1 MKRLLLVPALGVAAL
16 ALSIPAQAQVARP
29 GDLSAAVRASYADYA
44 RQPYF
49 ESRRAAYDNGYRE
62 GVKQGEKEG
71 RKRSSYNYQNDRTWQ
86 RADKG
91 YNRAYGD
98 IDRYRQQFRAGYSDG
113 YRAAYER
120 YAGVYGN
127 NRYPGGRAVPRP
139 DPYGY
144 PGGYGAPNRSPGRDP
159 YYGSQGPYSN
169 GRYGYDAAYPNGFND
184 GVEKGREDARKRRSY
199 DPLRH
204 SWYRSADRNYHREYG
219 AKQQYQDLY
228 RQGFRE
234 GYDRGYRELG
244 FIR

>member
-1 MKRLLLVPALGVAAL
+1 
-16 ALSIPAQAQVARP
+16 
-29 GDLSAAVRASYADYA
+29 
-44 RQPYF
+44 
-49 ESRRAAYDNGYRE
+49 
-62 GVKQGEKEG
+62 
-71 RKRSSYNYQNDRTWQ
+71 
-86 RADKG
+86 
-91 YNRAYGD
+91 
-98 IDRYRQQFRAGYSDG
+98 
-113 YRAAYER
+113 
-120 YAGVYGN
+120 
-127 NRYPGGRAVPRP
+127 VPRP